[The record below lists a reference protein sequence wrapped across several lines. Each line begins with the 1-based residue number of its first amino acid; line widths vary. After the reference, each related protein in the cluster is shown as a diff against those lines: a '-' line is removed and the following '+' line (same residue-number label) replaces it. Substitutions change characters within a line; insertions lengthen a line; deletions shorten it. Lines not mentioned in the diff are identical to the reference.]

1 MMNAPACTRPAAQR
15 LAAPAPANDDDGD
28 ADAKQLAADEWQHQ
42 VCEAWSSWCRTR
54 RFFGR
59 PSLPASLLGKLA
71 GPPARDHSQGGPD
84 AVCNAQLA
92 ALHLAVLAQ
101 PVEALDRQAFEA
113 HYLWRVRN
121 IKAAAAALGV
131 SRQHWYRLVRD
142 FRTRVCNASLE
153 IQRDNEQQAACL
165 PSRAA

>member
-1 MMNAPACTRPAAQR
+1 MNATACHPATVQR
-15 LAAPAPANDDDGD
+15 LAAPAPLTDDDND
-28 ADAKQLAADEWQHQ
+28 ADAKQLAADERQHQ

-71 GPPARDHSQGGPD
+71 GSPARAPSANGPD
-84 AVCNAQLA
+84 AVCSAQLS

-142 FRTRVCNASLE
+142 FRTRVFNASIE
-153 IQRDNEQQAACL
+153 IQRDNERQAAIL
-165 PSRAA
+165 PSRCG